1 MPPAAIPKLLILA
14 AALLLAVS
22 APPAL
27 ADAEISVT
35 QSYIS
40 KDRVDVG
47 TQITVGYRLVWTHTR
62 VPVTGATVN
71 IDGHTCSNWG
81 NGWYM
86 ITDTAAD
93 IAYRQYNVGYVRAG
107 GTYRTFQMDC
117 ETETCV
123 FDKVIINMYP
133 EYERVNVGEDP
144 PIVWYAYYAFN
155 FEIFKGEVIFNHTG
169 PYTKVGK
176 HSITVDYI
184 TDPVNGIQCFEA
196 DTVKITWD
204 TVVIQ
209 LYSDKR
215 RYDVGEEASIS
226 YTAHYKYDTKP
237 FIGTVELNDT
247 LTKGEVG
254 KYRFTVESIDDERN
268 GVTAFTCNVV
278 EAIYDKIIVEVEALD
293 NRINVGEVAPLAYR
307 AHHAYDGQEFSGNIY
322 FTPIVLES
330 PGSANIRVVRVSDM
344 VYFLSAFEANTV
356 PMIWDQV
363 QVNLSVEDDRV
374 DLDESID
381 VEVSARYAYDGRP
394 LNPSMVRLNARS
406 HSMDAVGDFTF
417 EVTGVEPGQHGITSV
432 SYNRCKV
439 IWDQVALE
447 VESPLERVI
456 LGTKSSPEVNAYYS
470 YDHEPFTGS
479 YKLDKE
485 FSSDLGS
492 ETYRVIEITD
502 NLYGLKGFTC
512 SEGTYYFDS
521 VEVEHNENQ
530 LIPGIVQVTLTLR
543 YRTDGSPVNGAEVVV
558 NGEPCTYKGNGV
570 YSASLTSLLPMT
582 SLESLVLVDDN
593 VVEQIE
599 ATTLMV
605 GNIVVIAAVLL
616 VVVLVL
622 FRLRR

>member
-1 MPPAAIPKLLILA
+1 MPPAAIPKLMIIA
-14 AALLLAVS
+14 VALLLVVS
-22 APPAL
+22 VPPAH

-47 TQITVGYRLVWTHTR
+47 TQVTVGYRLVWTITR
-62 VPVTGATVN
+62 SPLTGAIVT
-71 IDGHTCSNWG
+71 IDGHPCSNWG

-86 ITDTAAD
+86 ITDTSTEL
-93 IAYRQYNVGYVRAG
+93 AYRHYTIGSVRSG
-107 GTYRTFQMDC
+107 GTLLSFQMDC

-123 FDKVIINMYP
+123 FDKVIIQMHA

-155 FEIFKGEVIFNHTG
+155 FETFKGDVIFNHTG

-176 HSITVDYI
+176 HGITVDYI
-184 TDPVNGIQCFEA
+184 TDPVNGIQNFEA
-196 DTVKITWD
+196 GTVKITWD

-247 LTKGEVG
+247 VIKYEVG
-254 KYRFTVESIDDERN
+254 KYKFTVKSIDDERN
-268 GVTAFTCNVV
+268 GVSAFTCNVV

-293 NRINVGEVAPLAYR
+293 DRINVGEVAPLTYR
-307 AHHAYDGQEFSGNIY
+307 ARHVYDGQEFSGNIY
-322 FTPIVLES
+322 FSPIVMES

-344 VYFLSAFEANTV
+344 VYFMSAFEANTV

-363 QVNLSVEDDRV
+363 QVDLSVEDDRV
-374 DLDESID
+374 DLGENVD
-381 VEVSARYAYDGRP
+381 VEVSAHYAYDGRP
-394 LNPSMVRLNARS
+394 MDPSMVRLNARS
-406 HSMDAVGDFTF
+406 HGMDTVGDFNF
-417 EVTGVEPGQHGITSV
+417 EVTSVEPGGYGITSV
-432 SYNRCKV
+432 SYNACKV
-439 IWDQVALE
+439 IWDQVAIE
-447 VESPLERVI
+447 VESPTERVI
-456 LGTKSSPEVNAYYS
+456 LGTKSSPEVNAYYA

-479 YKLDKE
+479 YRLDKE

-492 ETYRVIEITD
+492 ETYRVIEVTD
-502 NLYGLKGFTC
+502 NLYGLRGFTC

-521 VEVEHNENQ
+521 VEVEHAENQ
-530 LIPGIVQVTLTLR
+530 FIPGMVQITLTLR
-543 YRTDGSPVNGAEVVV
+543 YRTDGSPVNGADVVV
-558 NGEPCTYKGNGV
+558 NGESCTYKGNGV

-582 SLESLVLVDDN
+582 SLESLVRVDDH

-599 ATTLMV
+599 ATTPMV
-605 GNIVVIAAVLL
+605 GNIAVIAMVLL
-616 VVVLVL
+616 VVILVL

>member
-1 MPPAAIPKLLILA
+1 MPPAAIPKLVILA
-14 AALLLAVS
+14 AALLLAFT
-22 APPAL
+22 APPAR

-47 TQITVGYRLVWTHTR
+47 TQITVGYRLVWTSTR
-62 VPVTGATVN
+62 SPVTGATVTV
-71 IDGHTCSNWG
+71 DGHTCSDWG

-86 ITDTAAD
+86 ITDTSTEL
-93 IAYRQYNVGYVRAG
+93 AYRHYTIGSVRSG
-107 GTYRTFQMDC
+107 GALRSFQMDC

-133 EYERVNVGEDP
+133 EYERVNVGEEP

-176 HSITVDYI
+176 HGITVDYI
-184 TDPVNGIQCFEA
+184 TDPVNGIHSFEA

-204 TVVIQ
+204 TIVIQ

-237 FIGTVELNDT
+237 FIGTVELNNT

-254 KYRFTVESIDDERN
+254 KYRFTVKSIDDERN

-278 EAIYDKIIVEVEALD
+278 EAIYDKIIVELETLD
-293 NRINVGEVAPLAYR
+293 ERINVGEAAPLVYR

-322 FTPIVLES
+322 FNPILLET
-330 PGSANIRVVRVSDM
+330 PGSANVRVVRVSDM

-363 QVNLSVEDDRV
+363 QVDLRVEDDRV
-374 DLDESID
+374 DLGESVD
-381 VEVSARYAYDGRP
+381 VEVSAHYAYDGQP
-394 LNPSMVRLNARS
+394 LDPSMVRLNALS

-417 EVTGVEPGQHGITSV
+417 EATGIEPGGHDITSV
-432 SYNRCKV
+432 SYNKCKV

-447 VESPLERVI
+447 VESPSERVI

-470 YDHEPFTGS
+470 YDHKPFTGS
-479 YKLDKE
+479 YRLDKE

-492 ETYRVIEITD
+492 ETYKVIEVTD
-502 NLYGLKGFTC
+502 NLYGLRGFTC

-521 VEVEHNENQ
+521 VEVEHTENQ
-530 LIPGIVQVTLTLR
+530 LIPGMVQVTLTLR

-558 NGEPCTYKGNGV
+558 NGEPCTYQGNGV

-582 SLESLVLVDDN
+582 SLESLVQVDDN
-593 VVEQIE
+593 VVERIK
-599 ATTLMV
+599 ATTPMV
-605 GNIVVIAAVLL
+605 GNIVVIAAALL